1 MIRILIIYLLFT
13 GSVLAQ
19 PSKTAFKKFYY
30 DLGHN
35 IKVDK
40 ELVDNCKWM
49 YALVKVDCNANNE
62 IVSYTYLNNVAPV
75 IKDRFKFLNGYKF
88 DKSISISRRPIV
100 FCVAFENHNS
110 DCILKDRSMSI
121 EGAKE
126 MYGLLSEQINSY
138 PKSIVL
144 QEIELIRYNFDT
156 EH

>member
-1 MIRILIIYLLFT
+1 MIRTLIICLLLT
-13 GSVLAQ
+13 TSMSAQ
-19 PSKTAFKKFYY
+19 PSQASFKKFYY
-30 DLGHN
+30 DLAHH
-35 IKVDK
+35 IKVNN
-40 ELVDNCKWM
+40 ELVENCKWM

-62 IVSYTYLNNVAPV
+62 ILTYSFLNNVAPV
-75 IKDRFKFLNGYKF
+75 IKDRFTFLKGYKF
-88 DKSISISRRPIV
+88 DKSISIRKRPIV

-126 MYGLLSEQINSY
+126 MYGLLSEQINKY

-144 QEIELIRYNFDT
+144 QEIGLIRYNFDP